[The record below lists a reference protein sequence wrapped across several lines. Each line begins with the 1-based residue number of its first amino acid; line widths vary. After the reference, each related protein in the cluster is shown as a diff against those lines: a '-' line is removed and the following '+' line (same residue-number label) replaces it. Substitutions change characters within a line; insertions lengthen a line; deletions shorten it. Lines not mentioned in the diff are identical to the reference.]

1 MRPCRCRLTETRFL
15 DFREGVCDNAARI
28 TFTRESNV
36 PSLLTQRWRLVNW
49 IFKTLRELHRCSMGS
64 TNWREDDQS
73 VDEELWRKF
82 LSAIEEHIGT
92 AKFSTWFDPLK
103 YLGRDGPCLRIQVPH
118 RFHREWLS
126 EHYLPLMVQTA
137 RQLAGSEATIRF
149 EVGGKEPAAPVSEA
163 LPGATASTPAS
174 PAAPAPIE
182 ESPFNQRLT
191 FENFV
196 VGPGNQLAH
205 AACLA
210 VAQRPAEAYNP
221 LFLYG
226 GVGLGKTHL
235 LHSIGHY
242 VHNTRPNLRVAY
254 VSSENFLNDL
264 VNAIQAHEVVEFRNT
279 YRTYN
284 ILMIDDIQFI
294 AGKER
299 TQEEFFHT
307 FNDLYNSQR
316 QIVLTSDRS
325 PREMA
330 TLEDRL
336 RSRFEWGMIADL
348 QPPDLET
355 RLAILKK
362 KAALLEVDL
371 PDEVG
376 YLIANAIKADVRK
389 LEGALNRLVLQGRVL
404 QQRFLTEEMAQAV
417 LRDMLDRSEPAITVE
432 RIQEVVSAHFKIP
445 LTLLTSSKRTK
456 QVAMAR
462 QVAMYLA
469 RELTKNSLPD
479 IGRYFGGRDHTTVLH
494 GCDKIKELLEHDAKL
509 RAEVDLLVT
518 RLQE

>member
-1 MRPCRCRLTETRFL
+1 
-15 DFREGVCDNAARI
+15 
-28 TFTRESNV
+28 
-36 PSLLTQRWRLVNW
+36 
-49 IFKTLRELHRCSMGS
+49 
-64 TNWREDDQS
+64 
-73 VDEELWRKF
+73 VDEELWGKF
-82 LSAIEEHIGT
+82 LSSIEETIGV
-92 AKFSTWFDPLK
+92 AKFSTWFEPLQF
-103 YLGRDGPCLRIQVPH
+103 LGMHGKSLHIQVPN
-118 RFHREWLS
+118 RFTREWLS
-126 EHYLPLMVQTA
+126 EHYLPLMVQSA
-137 RQLAGSEATIRF
+137 RQLVGAEVTIQF
-149 EVGGKEPAAPVSEA
+149 ELGGRESTSVDGNQAAVVVP
-163 LPGATASTPAS
+163 
-174 PAAPAPIE
+174 PAPLPALAPEVPAVE

-191 FENFV
+191 FETFV
-196 VGPGNQLAH
+196 VGAGNQLAH

-210 VAQRPAEAYNP
+210 VAQRPADAYNP

-235 LHSIGHY
+235 LHSIGH
-242 VHNTRPNLRVAY
+242 HIHKSWPSMRVAY

-264 VNAIQAHEVVEFRNT
+264 VNAIQAHDVVEFRNT

-316 QIVLTSDRS
+316 QIILTSDRP

-355 RLAILKK
+355 RIAILKK
-362 KAALLEVDL
+362 KAALLDVDL
-371 PDEVG
+371 ADDVS
-376 YLIANAIKADVRK
+376 YLIANHIKADVRK
-389 LEGALNRLVLQGRVL
+389 LEGALNRLVLQGSIL
-404 QQRFLTEEMAQAV
+404 QQRTITEDMAHAV
-417 LRDMLDRSEPAITVE
+417 LRDMLDRGEPAVTVE

-445 LTLLTSSKRTK
+445 LHILTSSKRSK
-456 QVAMAR
+456 EVAMAR

-469 RELTKNSLPD
+469 RELTKSSLPD
-479 IGRYFGGRDHTTVLH
+479 IGKQFGGKDHTTVLH
-494 GCDKIKELLEHDAKL
+494 GYKQIKRLVENGGQFK
-509 RAEVDLLVT
+509 AEIDQLVN

>member
-1 MRPCRCRLTETRFL
+1 
-15 DFREGVCDNAARI
+15 
-28 TFTRESNV
+28 
-36 PSLLTQRWRLVNW
+36 
-49 IFKTLRELHRCSMGS
+49 
-64 TNWREDDQS
+64 

-82 LSAIEEHIGT
+82 LSCIEENIGT
-92 AKFSTWFDPLK
+92 AKFSTWFEPLQ
-103 YLGRDGPCLRIQVPH
+103 YLGTQGQSVRIQVPN
-118 RFHREWLS
+118 RFTREWLS

-137 RQLAGSEATIRF
+137 RTLVGAEATIQF
-149 EVGGKEPAAPVSEA
+149 EVGGREPGIPETAETP
-163 LPGATASTPAS
+163 ATAAATPEG
-174 PAAPAPIE
+174 PTPTVPPIPE
-182 ESPFNQRLT
+182 ESPFHQRLT
-191 FENFV
+191 FETFV
-196 VGPGNQLAH
+196 VGPGNHLAQ
-205 AACLA
+205 AASLA
-210 VAQRPAEAYNP
+210 VAQRPAKAYNP

-242 VHNTRPNLRVAY
+242 VHETRPNLRVAY
-254 VSSENFLNDL
+254 VSSEKFLNDL
-264 VNAIQAHEVVEFRNT
+264 VNAIQSHEVVEFRNT
-279 YRTYN
+279 YRTYD

-307 FNDLYNSQR
+307 FNDLYDSLR

-371 PDEVG
+371 PDAVS
-376 YLIANAIKADVRK
+376 YLIANHIKADVRK
-389 LEGALNRLVLQGRVL
+389 LEGALNRLVLQGSLLR
-404 QQRFLTEEMAQAV
+404 QRTVTEEMAHAV
-417 LRDMLDRSEPAITVE
+417 LRDMLDRGEPTITVE
-432 RIQEVVSAHFKIP
+432 RIQEVVSAHFRVP
-445 LTLLTSSKRTK
+445 LHVLTSSKRSK
-456 QVAMAR
+456 EVAMAR

-479 IGRYFGGRDHTTVLH
+479 IGKQFGGKDHTTVLH
-494 GCDKIKELLEHDAKL
+494 GYKQIKRLVDNDGQFK
-509 RAEVDLLVT
+509 AEIDQLVS
-518 RLQE
+518 RLQG

>member
-1 MRPCRCRLTETRFL
+1 M
-15 DFREGVCDNAARI
+15 
-28 TFTRESNV
+28 
-36 PSLLTQRWRLVNW
+36 
-49 IFKTLRELHRCSMGS
+49 
-64 TNWREDDQS
+64 REDDHT
-73 VDEELWRKF
+73 VDEELWHKF
-82 LSAIEEHIGT
+82 LSCIEENIGT
-92 AKFSTWFDPLK
+92 AKFSTWFEPLR
-103 YLGRDGPCLRIQVPH
+103 YLGTQGKSLHIQVPN
-118 RFHREWLS
+118 RFTREWLS

-137 RQLAGSEATIRF
+137 RELGGPELIIEF
-149 EVGGKEPAAPVSEA
+149 EVGGREASAAEVGEA
-163 LPGATASTPAS
+163 PSVVTAASTPSTPPS
-174 PAAPAPIE
+174 PPTVE
-182 ESPFNQRLT
+182 ESPFNPRLS
-191 FENFV
+191 FETFV
-196 VGPGNQLAH
+196 VGPGNRLAH

-242 VHNTRPNLRVAY
+242 IHETRPNLRVAY

-264 VNAIQAHEVVEFRNT
+264 VNAIQTHDVMEFRNT

-316 QIVLTSDRS
+316 QIVLSSDRS

-355 RLAILKK
+355 RIAILKK
-362 KAALLEVDL
+362 KAMLLDVDL
-371 PDEVG
+371 PDDIG
-376 YLIANAIKADVRK
+376 YLIANHIRADVRK
-389 LEGALNRLVLQGRVL
+389 LEGALNRLVLQSSIL
-404 QQRFLTEEMAQAV
+404 QQRTINEDMAHAV
-417 LRDMLDRSEPAITVE
+417 LREMLDRDEPAITVE
-432 RIQEVVSAHFKIP
+432 RIQALVSAHFKVP
-445 LTLLTSSKRTK
+445 VQLLTSSKRSK
-456 QVAMAR
+456 EVAMAR
-462 QVAMYLA
+462 QVAMYLS
-469 RELTKNSLPD
+469 RELTKSSLPD
-479 IGRYFGGRDHTTVLH
+479 IGKQFGGKDHTTVLH
-494 GCDKIKELLEHDAKL
+494 GYKQIKRLLEHNGQF
-509 RAEVDLLVT
+509 RAEIDQLVN

>member
-1 MRPCRCRLTETRFL
+1 
-15 DFREGVCDNAARI
+15 
-28 TFTRESNV
+28 
-36 PSLLTQRWRLVNW
+36 
-49 IFKTLRELHRCSMGS
+49 
-64 TNWREDDQS
+64 

-82 LSAIEEHIGT
+82 LSCIQETIGA
-92 AKFSTWFDPLK
+92 AKFSRWFDSLK
-103 YLGRDGPCLRIQVPH
+103 YLGMDGTCWRIQVPL
-118 RFHREWLS
+118 RITREWLS
-126 EHYLPLMVQTA
+126 ENYLPLMVQTA
-137 RQLAGSEATIRF
+137 RQLTGAEVTIRF
-149 EVGGKEPAAPVSEA
+149 EVGGRETDGPDGGEPAAEMPPPS
-163 LPGATASTPAS
+163 STPHTVPT
-174 PAAPAPIE
+174 PAGAE
-182 ESPFNQRLT
+182 VRESPFNQRLT
-191 FENFV
+191 FDTFV

-210 VAQRPAEAYNP
+210 VAQQPADAYNP

-242 VHNTRPNLRVAY
+242 IHVTWPNLRVAY

-264 VNAIQAHEVVEFRNT
+264 VNAIQSHDVVEFRNT
-279 YRTYN
+279 YRTYS

-355 RLAILKK
+355 RIAILKK
-362 KAALLEVDL
+362 KAVLLDVDL
-371 PDEVG
+371 PDDVS
-376 YLIANAIKADVRK
+376 YLIASHIKADVRK
-389 LEGALNRLVLQGRVL
+389 LEGALNRLVLQGSILR
-404 QQRFLTEEMAQAV
+404 QRTITEEMAQAV
-417 LRDMLDRSEPAITVE
+417 LRDMLDRGEPAVTIE
-432 RIQEVVSAHFKIP
+432 RIQEVVSAHFKVP
-445 LTLLTSSKRTK
+445 LQLLISSKRSK
-456 QVAMAR
+456 EVAMAR
-462 QVAMYLA
+462 QVAMYLS
-469 RELTKNSLPD
+469 RELTKSSLPD
-479 IGRYFGGRDHTTVLH
+479 IGKQFGGKDHTTVLH
-494 GCDKIKELLEHDAKL
+494 GYKQIKRLVESDGPFK
-509 RAEVDLLVT
+509 AEIDQLVS
-518 RLQE
+518 RLQG

>member
-1 MRPCRCRLTETRFL
+1 M
-15 DFREGVCDNAARI
+15 
-28 TFTRESNV
+28 
-36 PSLLTQRWRLVNW
+36 
-49 IFKTLRELHRCSMGS
+49 
-64 TNWREDDQS
+64 
-73 VDEELWRKF
+73 DEELWRKF
-82 LSAIEEHIGT
+82 LFRIEENIGT
-92 AKFSTWFDPLK
+92 AKFSTWFEPLK
-103 YLGRDGPCLRIQVPH
+103 YLGMDGKCLRIQVPH
-118 RFHREWLS
+118 RLAREWLS
-126 EHYLPLMVQTA
+126 ENYLALMVQTA
-137 RQLAGSEATIRF
+137 CHLTGTEATIRF
-149 EVGGKEPAAPVSEA
+149 EVGGKEPGVTESLEHTSVIAP
-163 LPGATASTPAS
+163 TPAPHTL
-174 PAAPAPIE
+174 PAAAVVE

-242 VHNTRPNLRVAY
+242 VHETRPNLRVAY

-264 VNAIQAHEVVEFRNT
+264 VNAIQSHDVVEFRNT
-279 YRTYN
+279 YRTYD

-307 FNDLYNSQR
+307 FNDLYNSLR

-355 RLAILKK
+355 RVAILKK
-362 KAALLEVDL
+362 KAALVEVEL
-371 PDEVG
+371 PDEVS
-376 YLIANAIKADVRK
+376 YLIANHIKADVRK
-389 LEGALNRLVLQGRVL
+389 LEGALNRLVLQCSTILR
-404 QQRFLTEEMAQAV
+404 QRTITEEMAQTV
-417 LRDMLDRSEPAITVE
+417 LGDMLDRSELAITVE
-432 RIQEVVSAHFKIP
+432 RIQEVVSAHFKVP
-445 LTLLTSSKRTK
+445 LHLMMSNKRSKA
-456 QVAMAR
+456 VAMAR
-462 QVAMYLA
+462 QVAMYLS
-469 RELTKNSLPD
+469 RELTKSSLPD
-479 IGRYFGGRDHTTVLH
+479 IGKQFHKDHTTVIH
-494 GCDKIKELLEHDAKL
+494 GCDKIKRLMESDGLFKSEIDQ
-509 RAEVDLLVT
+509 LVS
-518 RLQE
+518 RLQG

>member
-1 MRPCRCRLTETRFL
+1 
-15 DFREGVCDNAARI
+15 
-28 TFTRESNV
+28 
-36 PSLLTQRWRLVNW
+36 
-49 IFKTLRELHRCSMGS
+49 
-64 TNWREDDQS
+64 
-73 VDEELWRKF
+73 VDEELWHKF
-82 LSAIEEHIGT
+82 LSGIEASIGT
-92 AKFSTWFDPLK
+92 AKFSTWFEPLK
-103 YLGRDGPCLRIQVPH
+103 YLGTQGKNLRIQVPN
-118 RFHREWLS
+118 RFTREWLS

-137 RQLAGSEATIRF
+137 RELGGPEMTIQF
-149 EVGGKEPAAPVSEA
+149 EVGGRESGAAEASDPPLSVDPEP
-163 LPGATASTPAS
+163 S
-174 PAAPAPIE
+174 PAALPEPPVVV

-191 FENFV
+191 FTTFV
-196 VGPGNQLAH
+196 VGPGNRLAH
-205 AACLA
+205 AASLA
-210 VAQRPAEAYNP
+210 VAQRPADAYNP

-242 VHNTRPNLRVAY
+242 IHETRPNLRVAY

-264 VNAIQAHEVVEFRNT
+264 VNAIQAHDVVEFRNT

-316 QIVLTSDRS
+316 QIVLSSDRS

-355 RLAILKK
+355 RIAILKK
-362 KAALLEVDL
+362 KAALLDVNL
-371 PDEVG
+371 TDEVS
-376 YLIANAIKADVRK
+376 YLIADHIRADVRK
-389 LEGALNRLVLQGRVL
+389 LEGALNRLVLQSSI
-404 QQRFLTEEMAQAV
+404 QHQRTITEDMAQAV
-417 LRDMLDRSEPAITVE
+417 LRDMLDRDDVTITVE
-432 RIQEVVSAHFKIP
+432 RIQELVSAHFKVP
-445 LTLLTSSKRTK
+445 LHVLTSSKRSK
-456 QVAMAR
+456 EVAMAR
-462 QVAMYLA
+462 QVAMYLS

-479 IGRYFGGRDHTTVLH
+479 IGKQFGGKDHTTVLH
-494 GCDKIKELLEHDAKL
+494 GYKQIKRLIENDGQF
-509 RAEVDLLVT
+509 RAEIDQLLS
-518 RLQE
+518 RLQG

>member
-1 MRPCRCRLTETRFL
+1 
-15 DFREGVCDNAARI
+15 V
-28 TFTRESNV
+28 
-36 PSLLTQRWRLVNW
+36 
-49 IFKTLRELHRCSMGS
+49 GS
-64 TNWREDDQS
+64 TDLHEDDQT

-82 LSAIEEHIGT
+82 LSDIEESIGA
-92 AKFSTWFDPLK
+92 AKFSTWFEPIK
-103 YLGRDGPCLRIQVPH
+103 YLGMDGTCLRIQVPH
-118 RFHREWLS
+118 RLAREWLS
-126 EHYLPLMVQTA
+126 ENYLPLMVRTV
-137 RQLAGSEATIRF
+137 RQITGTEATIRF
-149 EVGGKEPAAPVSEA
+149 EVGGKEAGTPESVEPSSVVT
-163 LPGATASTPAS
+163 LPPGPQAS
-174 PAAPAPIE
+174 PSAQMLE

-210 VAQRPAEAYNP
+210 VAQSPAEAYNP

-242 VHNTRPNLRVAY
+242 VHETRPNLRIAY

-264 VNAIQAHEVVEFRNT
+264 VNAIQSHDVVEFRNT

-355 RLAILKK
+355 RVAILKK
-362 KAALLEVDL
+362 KAALFEVEL
-371 PDEVG
+371 PDDVS
-376 YLIANAIKADVRK
+376 YLIANHIKADVRK
-389 LEGALNRLVLQGRVL
+389 LEGALNRLVLQCSTILR
-404 QQRFLTEEMAQAV
+404 QRTITEEMAQSV
-417 LRDMLDRSEPAITVE
+417 LHDMLDRSELTITVE
-432 RIQEVVSAHFKIP
+432 RIQEVVSAHFKVP
-445 LTLLTSSKRTK
+445 LHLLMSNKRSKE
-456 QVAMAR
+456 VAMAR

-469 RELTKNSLPD
+469 RELTRNSLPD
-479 IGRYFGGRDHTTVLH
+479 IGKQFHKDHTTVIH
-494 GCDKIKELLEHDAKL
+494 GCDKIRRLMESDELFKSEIGQ
-509 RAEVDLLVT
+509 LVS
-518 RLQE
+518 RLQG

>member
-1 MRPCRCRLTETRFL
+1 
-15 DFREGVCDNAARI
+15 
-28 TFTRESNV
+28 
-36 PSLLTQRWRLVNW
+36 
-49 IFKTLRELHRCSMGS
+49 
-64 TNWREDDQS
+64 

-82 LSAIEEHIGT
+82 LSSIEESIGA
-92 AKFSTWFDPLK
+92 AKFSTWFEPLK
-103 YLGRDGPCLRIQVPH
+103 YLGLDGTCLRIQVPH
-118 RFHREWLS
+118 RLAREWLS
-126 EHYLPLMVQTA
+126 ENYLPLMVQTA
-137 RQLAGSEATIRF
+137 RHLTGTAATIRF
-149 EVGGKEPAAPVSEA
+149 EVGGKEPDTTENTAPPS
-163 LPGATASTPAS
+163 ATAPTPT
-174 PAAPAPIE
+174 PPTVPPPPTPE

-242 VHNTRPNLRVAY
+242 VHETRPNLRVAY

-264 VNAIQAHEVVEFRNT
+264 VNAIQSHDVVEFRNT
-279 YRTYN
+279 YRTYD

-307 FNDLYNSQR
+307 FNDLYNSLR

-355 RLAILKK
+355 RVAILKK
-362 KAALLEVDL
+362 KAALFEVEL
-371 PDEVG
+371 PDEVS
-376 YLIANAIKADVRK
+376 YLIANHIKADVRK
-389 LEGALNRLVLQGRVL
+389 LEGALNRLVLQCSTILR
-404 QQRFLTEEMAQAV
+404 QRTVTEEMAQAV

-432 RIQEVVSAHFKIP
+432 RIQELVSAHFKVP
-445 LTLLTSSKRTK
+445 LHLMMSNKRSKE
-456 QVAMAR
+456 VAMAR
-462 QVAMYLA
+462 QVAMYLS
-469 RELTKNSLPD
+469 RELTKSSLPD
-479 IGRYFGGRDHTTVLH
+479 IGKQFHKDHTTVIH
-494 GCDKIKELLEHDAKL
+494 GCDKIKRLMEND
-509 RAEVDLLVT
+509 DLFKSEIDQLVS
-518 RLQE
+518 RLQG

>member
-1 MRPCRCRLTETRFL
+1 
-15 DFREGVCDNAARI
+15 
-28 TFTRESNV
+28 
-36 PSLLTQRWRLVNW
+36 
-49 IFKTLRELHRCSMGS
+49 
-64 TNWREDDQS
+64 
-73 VDEELWRKF
+73 VDEELWQKF
-82 LSAIEEHIGT
+82 LSCIEESIGT
-92 AKFSTWFDPLK
+92 AKFSNWFEPLQ
-103 YLGRDGPCLRIQVPH
+103 YLGMQGKILRIQVPN
-118 RFHREWLS
+118 RFTREWLS
-126 EHYLPLMVQTA
+126 EHHLPLMVQTA
-137 RQLAGSEATIRF
+137 RQLVGAEVTIQF
-149 EVGGKEPAAPVSEA
+149 EVGGREPGHVESEQATAIVPVTPTLPTSPAPAALEDS
-163 LPGATASTPAS
+163 L
-174 PAAPAPIE
+174 
-182 ESPFNQRLT
+182 FNQRLT
-191 FENFV
+191 FANFV

-242 VHNTRPNLRVAY
+242 VHDTRPNLRVAY

-264 VNAIQAHEVVEFRNT
+264 VNAIQSHDVVEFRNT
-279 YRTYN
+279 YRTYD

-307 FNDLYNSQR
+307 FNDLYNNLR
-316 QIVLTSDRS
+316 QVVLTSDRS

-362 KAALLEVDL
+362 KAALADVEL
-371 PDEVG
+371 PDEVS
-376 YLIANAIKADVRK
+376 YLIANHIKADVRK
-389 LEGALNRLVLQGRVL
+389 LEGALNRLMLQCSIG
-404 QQRFLTEEMAQAV
+404 QQRRITEEMAQTV
-417 LRDMLDRSEPAITVE
+417 LGDLLARGESVITVE
-432 RIQEVVSAHFKIP
+432 RIQEMVSAHFKVP
-445 LTLLTSSKRTK
+445 LHLLTSSKRSK
-456 QVAMAR
+456 EVAQAR
-462 QVAMYLA
+462 QVAMYLS
-469 RELTKNSLPD
+469 RELTRSSLPD
-479 IGRYFGGRDHTTVLH
+479 IGKQFGGKDHTTVLH
-494 GCDKIKELLEHDAKL
+494 GYKQIKRLVESNEQFK
-509 RAEVDLLVT
+509 AEIDQLVS

>member
-1 MRPCRCRLTETRFL
+1 VGLTNF
-15 DFREGVCDNAARI
+15 
-28 TFTRESNV
+28 
-36 PSLLTQRWRLVNW
+36 
-49 IFKTLRELHRCSMGS
+49 H
-64 TNWREDDQS
+64 EDDQT

-82 LSAIEEHIGT
+82 LAGIEESIGT
-92 AKFSTWFDPLK
+92 AKFSIWFEPLK
-103 YLGRDGPCLRIQVPH
+103 YLGMQGKYLRIQVPH
-118 RFHREWLS
+118 RYYREWLS
-126 EHYLPLMVQTA
+126 THHLPLMVQTA
-137 RQLAGSEATIRF
+137 RQLTGSEVMIQFELGGREPDGSENGEATSA
-149 EVGGKEPAAPVSEA
+149 VAP
-163 LPGATASTPAS
+163 PPTPQAVS
-174 PAAPAPIE
+174 PAPAVE

-242 VHNTRPNLRVAY
+242 VHETRPTLRVAY

-264 VNAIQAHEVVEFRNT
+264 VNAIQSHDVVEFRNT
-279 YRTYN
+279 YRTYD

-307 FNDLYNSQR
+307 FNDLYNSLR

-355 RLAILKK
+355 RVAILKK
-362 KAALLEVDL
+362 KAALFELEL
-371 PDEVG
+371 PDEVS
-376 YLIANAIKADVRK
+376 YLIANHIKADVRK
-389 LEGALNRLVLQGRVL
+389 LEGALNRLVLQCSTILR
-404 QQRFLTEEMAQAV
+404 QRTITEEMAQTV
-417 LRDMLDRSEPAITVE
+417 LHDMLDRSEPAITVE
-432 RIQEVVSAHFKIP
+432 RIQEVVSAHFKVP
-445 LTLLTSSKRTK
+445 LQLMLSNKRSKE
-456 QVAMAR
+456 VAMAR
-462 QVAMYLA
+462 QVAMYLS
-469 RELTKNSLPD
+469 RELTKSSLPD
-479 IGRYFGGRDHTTVLH
+479 LGKQFHKDHTTVIH
-494 GCDKIKELLEHDAKL
+494 GCDKIKRLMESDGLFKSEIDQ
-509 RAEVDLLVT
+509 LVG
-518 RLQE
+518 RLQG

>member
-1 MRPCRCRLTETRFL
+1 
-15 DFREGVCDNAARI
+15 V
-28 TFTRESNV
+28 
-36 PSLLTQRWRLVNW
+36 
-49 IFKTLRELHRCSMGS
+49 GS
-64 TNWREDDQS
+64 TDFHEDAQT

-82 LSAIEEHIGT
+82 LSCIEESIGT
-92 AKFSTWFDPLK
+92 AKFSTWFEPLK
-103 YLGRDGPCLRIQVPH
+103 YLGTQGKNLRIQVPN
-118 RFHREWLS
+118 RFTREWLS
-126 EHYLPLMVQTA
+126 EHYLSLMVQTA
-137 RQLAGSEATIRF
+137 RTLVGAEATIQF
-149 EVGGKEPAAPVSEA
+149 EVGGREPGNAEHGETTIV
-163 LPGATASTPAS
+163 
-174 PAAPAPIE
+174 APATPEQPIPPQPLALE

-210 VAQRPAEAYNP
+210 IAQRPAEAYNP

-242 VHNTRPNLRVAY
+242 VHETRPNLRVAY

-264 VNAIQAHEVVEFRNT
+264 VNAIQSHDVVEFRNT
-279 YRTYN
+279 YRTYD

-307 FNDLYNSQR
+307 FNDLYNSLR

-355 RLAILKK
+355 RIAILKK
-362 KAALLEVDL
+362 KAALLDVDL
-371 PDEVG
+371 PDEVS
-376 YLIANAIKADVRK
+376 YMIANHIKADVRK
-389 LEGALNRLVLQGRVL
+389 LEGALNRLVLQGSIL
-404 QQRFLTEEMAQAV
+404 HQRTITEEMAQAV
-417 LRDMLDRSEPAITVE
+417 LRDMLDRGEPAITIE
-432 RIQEVVSAHFKIP
+432 RIQEVVSAHFKVP
-445 LTLLTSSKRTK
+445 LHLLTSSKRSK
-456 QVAMAR
+456 EVAMAR
-462 QVAMYLA
+462 QVAMYLS
-469 RELTKNSLPD
+469 RELTKSSLPD
-479 IGRYFGGRDHTTVLH
+479 IGKQFGGKDHTTVLH
-494 GCDKIKELLEHDAKL
+494 GYKQIKRLVESDGQFK
-509 RAEVDLLVT
+509 AEIDQLVSH
-518 RLQE
+518 LQG

>member
-1 MRPCRCRLTETRFL
+1 M
-15 DFREGVCDNAARI
+15 
-28 TFTRESNV
+28 
-36 PSLLTQRWRLVNW
+36 
-49 IFKTLRELHRCSMGS
+49 
-64 TNWREDDQS
+64 REDDHT
-73 VDEELWRKF
+73 VDEELWHKF
-82 LSAIEEHIGT
+82 LSRIEDNIGT
-92 AKFSTWFDPLK
+92 AKFSTWFEPLR
-103 YLGRDGPCLRIQVPH
+103 YLGTQGKSLHIQVPN
-118 RFHREWLS
+118 RFTREWLS

-137 RQLAGSEATIRF
+137 RELGGPELIIEF
-149 EVGGKEPAAPVSEA
+149 EVGGREASAAEVGEAPSVVTAAPT
-163 LPGATASTPAS
+163 PSTPPS
-174 PAAPAPIE
+174 PPTVE
-182 ESPFNQRLT
+182 ESPFNPRLS
-191 FENFV
+191 FETFV
-196 VGPGNQLAH
+196 VGPGNRLAH

-242 VHNTRPNLRVAY
+242 IHETRPNLRVAY

-264 VNAIQAHEVVEFRNT
+264 VNAIQTHDVMEFRNT

-316 QIVLTSDRS
+316 QIVLSSDRS

-355 RLAILKK
+355 RIAILKK
-362 KAALLEVDL
+362 KAMLLDVDL
-371 PDEVG
+371 PDDVG
-376 YLIANAIKADVRK
+376 YLIANHIRADVRK
-389 LEGALNRLVLQGRVL
+389 LEGALNRLVLQSSILR
-404 QQRFLTEEMAQAV
+404 QRTITEDMAHAV
-417 LRDMLDRSEPAITVE
+417 LREMLDRDEPAITVE
-432 RIQEVVSAHFKIP
+432 RIQALVSAHFKVP
-445 LTLLTSSKRTK
+445 VQLLTSSKRSK
-456 QVAMAR
+456 EVAMAR
-462 QVAMYLA
+462 QVAMYLS
-469 RELTKNSLPD
+469 RELTKSSLPD
-479 IGRYFGGRDHTTVLH
+479 IGKQFGGKDHTTVLH
-494 GCDKIKELLEHDAKL
+494 GYKQIKRLIEHDGQF
-509 RAEVDLLVT
+509 RAEIDQLVN

>member
-1 MRPCRCRLTETRFL
+1 VGST
-15 DFREGVCDNAARI
+15 DFREDEQ
-28 TFTRESNV
+28 T
-36 PSLLTQRWRLVNW
+36 
-49 IFKTLRELHRCSMGS
+49 
-64 TNWREDDQS
+64 
-73 VDEELWRKF
+73 VDEELWHQF
-82 LSAIEEHIGT
+82 LSCIEENIGT
-92 AKFSTWFDPLK
+92 AKFSTWFEPLK
-103 YLGRDGPCLRIQVPH
+103 FLGTEGKSLRIQVPN
-118 RFHREWLS
+118 RFTREWLS

-137 RQLAGSEATIRF
+137 RQLIGAEATIQF
-149 EVGGKEPAAPVSEA
+149 EVGGREPASVEQAETPIAAAPPAERFIPSE
-163 LPGATASTPAS
+163 PSTP
-174 PAAPAPIE
+174 E

-191 FENFV
+191 FETFV

-210 VAQRPAEAYNP
+210 IAQRPAEAYNP

-242 VHNTRPNLRVAY
+242 IHDHRPNLRVAY

-264 VNAIQAHEVVEFRNT
+264 VNAIQAHDVVEFRNT
-279 YRTYN
+279 YRTYD

-307 FNDLYNSQR
+307 FNDLYNSLR

-325 PREMA
+325 PREMP

-355 RLAILKK
+355 RIAILRK
-362 KAALLEVDL
+362 KALLLDVEL
-371 PDEVG
+371 PDDVS
-376 YLIANAIKADVRK
+376 YLIANHIKADVRK
-389 LEGALNRLVLQGRVL
+389 LEGALNRLVLQSSILR
-404 QQRFLTEEMAQAV
+404 QHTITEEMAQAV
-417 LRDMLDRSEPAITVE
+417 LRDMLDRGEPALTVE
-432 RIQEVVSAHFKIP
+432 RIQEVVSGHFKVP
-445 LTLLTSSKRTK
+445 LHLLTSSKRSK
-456 QVAMAR
+456 EVAMAR
-462 QVAMYLA
+462 QVAMYLS

-479 IGRYFGGRDHTTVLH
+479 IGKQFGGKDHTTVLH
-494 GCDKIKELLEHDAKL
+494 GYKQIKRHIESDGQFK
-509 RAEVDLLVT
+509 AEIDQLIS
-518 RLQE
+518 RLKG

>member
-1 MRPCRCRLTETRFL
+1 
-15 DFREGVCDNAARI
+15 
-28 TFTRESNV
+28 
-36 PSLLTQRWRLVNW
+36 
-49 IFKTLRELHRCSMGS
+49 MGS
-64 TNWREDDQS
+64 TNLRKDGQT
-73 VDEELWRKF
+73 VDEELWRNF
-82 LSAIEEHIGT
+82 LSAIEKKIGT
-92 AKFSTWFDPLK
+92 AKFSTWFEPLK
-103 YLGRDGPCLRIQVPH
+103 CLGMQGQCIRIQVPN
-118 RFHREWLS
+118 RFTREWLS

-137 RQLAGSEATIRF
+137 RQLVGPEATIRF
-149 EVGGKEPAAPVSEA
+149 EVGGREPDAAESGEPPAVVLQTATPPASSAPPPVEEA
-163 LPGATASTPAS
+163 L
-174 PAAPAPIE
+174 
-182 ESPFNQRLT
+182 FNPRLT
-191 FENFV
+191 FDSFV

-242 VHNTRPNLRVAY
+242 VHETRPNLRVAY

-264 VNAIQAHEVVEFRNT
+264 VNAIQAHDVVEFRNT
-279 YRTYN
+279 YRTFD

-307 FNDLYNSQR
+307 FNDLYNSLR

-325 PREMA
+325 PREMS

-355 RLAILKK
+355 RIAILKK
-362 KAALLEVDL
+362 KAEFLDVEL
-371 PDEVG
+371 PDDVS
-376 YLIANAIKADVRK
+376 YLIATQIKADVRK
-389 LEGALNRLVLQGRVL
+389 LEGALNRLVLHGSIVGKRSI
-404 QQRFLTEEMAQAV
+404 TEEMAQAV
-417 LRDMLDRSEPAITVE
+417 LRDMLDRGEAVITIE
-432 RIQEVVSAHFKIP
+432 RIQEVVGAHFKVP
-445 LTLLTSSKRTK
+445 LHVLTSNKRSKE
-456 QVAMAR
+456 VATAR

-469 RELTKNSLPD
+469 RQLTKHSLPD
-479 IGRYFGGRDHTTVLH
+479 IGRQFGGKDHTTVLH
-494 GCDKIKELLEHDAKL
+494 GCEKIKRLVEGDAPF
-509 RAEVDLLVT
+509 RAEIEQLVS
-518 RLQE
+518 RLQG

>member
-1 MRPCRCRLTETRFL
+1 V
-15 DFREGVCDNAARI
+15 D
-28 TFTRESNV
+28 
-36 PSLLTQRWRLVNW
+36 
-49 IFKTLRELHRCSMGS
+49 S
-64 TNWREDDQS
+64 TNFHKDDQT

-82 LSAIEEHIGT
+82 LSCIEESIGT
-92 AKFSTWFDPLK
+92 AKFSTWFEPLQ
-103 YLGRDGPCLRIQVPH
+103 YLGVHGKSLRIQVPN
-118 RFHREWLS
+118 RFTREWLS

-137 RQLAGSEATIRF
+137 RQLVGAEVTIQF
-149 EVGGKEPAAPVSEA
+149 EVGGREASPIEGAEAPSAAPPA
-163 LPGATASTPAS
+163 PTPPTASAPPAV
-174 PAAPAPIE
+174 E
-182 ESPFNQRLT
+182 ESLFHHRLT
-191 FENFV
+191 FETFV

-210 VAQRPAEAYNP
+210 VAQRPADAYNP

-235 LHSIGHY
+235 LRSIEHY
-242 VHNTRPNLRVAY
+242 VHETRPNLRVAY

-264 VNAIQAHEVVEFRNT
+264 VNAIQSHDVVEFRNT

-316 QIVLTSDRS
+316 QIVLSSDRS

-355 RLAILKK
+355 RIAILKK
-362 KAALLEVDL
+362 KAALLDVTL
-371 PDEVG
+371 PDEVS
-376 YLIANAIKADVRK
+376 YLVASHIKADVRK
-389 LEGALNRLVLQGRVL
+389 LEGALNRLVLQGSIL
-404 QQRFLTEEMAQAV
+404 QQRTITEEMAHAV
-417 LRDMLDRSEPAITVE
+417 LRDMLDRGESALTIE
-432 RIQEVVSAHFKIP
+432 RIQEVVSAHFKVP
-445 LTLLTSSKRTK
+445 LHLLTSSKRSK
-456 QVAMAR
+456 EVAMAR
-462 QVAMYLA
+462 QVAMYLS

-479 IGRYFGGRDHTTVLH
+479 IGKQFGGKDHTTVLH
-494 GCDKIKELLEHDAKL
+494 GYKQIKRLVESNGQFK
-509 RAEVDLLVT
+509 AEIEQLVS

>member
-1 MRPCRCRLTETRFL
+1 M
-15 DFREGVCDNAARI
+15 
-28 TFTRESNV
+28 
-36 PSLLTQRWRLVNW
+36 
-49 IFKTLRELHRCSMGS
+49 
-64 TNWREDDQS
+64 
-73 VDEELWRKF
+73 DEELWRKF
-82 LSAIEEHIGT
+82 LSCIEESIGT
-92 AKFSTWFDPLK
+92 AKFSTWFEPLQ
-103 YLGRDGPCLRIQVPH
+103 YLGVHGKSLRIQVPN
-118 RFHREWLS
+118 RFTREWLS

-137 RQLAGSEATIRF
+137 RQLVGAEVTIQF
-149 EVGGKEPAAPVSEA
+149 EVGGREASPIEGAEAPSAAPPA
-163 LPGATASTPAS
+163 PTPPTASAPPAV
-174 PAAPAPIE
+174 E
-182 ESPFNQRLT
+182 ESLFHHRLT
-191 FENFV
+191 FETFV

-210 VAQRPAEAYNP
+210 VAQRPADAYNP

-235 LHSIGHY
+235 LRSIEHY
-242 VHNTRPNLRVAY
+242 VHETRPNLRVAY

-264 VNAIQAHEVVEFRNT
+264 VNAIQSHDVVEFRNT

-316 QIVLTSDRS
+316 QIVLSSDRS

-355 RLAILKK
+355 RIAILKK
-362 KAALLEVDL
+362 KAALLDVTL
-371 PDEVG
+371 PDEVS
-376 YLIANAIKADVRK
+376 YLVASHIKADVRK
-389 LEGALNRLVLQGRVL
+389 LEGALNRLVLQGSIL
-404 QQRFLTEEMAQAV
+404 QQRTITEEMAHAV
-417 LRDMLDRSEPAITVE
+417 LRDMLDRGESALTIE
-432 RIQEVVSAHFKIP
+432 RIQEVVSAHFKVP
-445 LTLLTSSKRTK
+445 LHLLTSSKRSK
-456 QVAMAR
+456 EVAMAR
-462 QVAMYLA
+462 QVAMYLS

-479 IGRYFGGRDHTTVLH
+479 IGKQFGGKDHTTVLH
-494 GCDKIKELLEHDAKL
+494 GYKQIKRLVESNGQFK
-509 RAEVDLLVT
+509 AEIEQLVS